1 MKGKPVIDKL
11 NEHLKSRA
19 EALRARGAA
28 PALAI
33 VRVGDNGDDMAY
45 ERNAAKCC
53 EAAGVEVRLMHYGE
67 DVPQAELLDCVR
79 KLNEDSSVHGV
90 LILRPLPPHI
100 DDRAVCRA
108 LAPEKDVDGITEYSM
123 AGLYSCKKVGFAPCT
138 AEACIDMLDHYGVEL
153 AGKRAV
159 VVGRSFVVGKPVAMM
174 LLERDATA
182 VVVGRSFVVGK
193 PVAMMLLERD
203 ATVTVCHTK
212 TKNLAALCREAEILV
227 VAIGHGK
234 MIGREYLSPGQVIVD
249 IGINFDENGKMC
261 GDVDYEAASETALA
275 VTPVPGGIGKVTTAV
290 LAKHVVEA
298 CSRLA
303 ERATKS

>member
-53 EAAGVEVRLMHYGE
+53 EAAGVDVRRIHFAE
-67 DVPQAELLDCVR
+67 NVPQAELIGCVR

-138 AEACIDMLDHYGVEL
+138 AEACVDMLDHYGVEI

-174 LLERDATA
+174 LLERN
-182 VVVGRSFVVGK
+182 
-193 PVAMMLLERD
+193 

-249 IGINFDENGKMC
+249 IGINFDEEGKMC
-261 GDVDYEAASETALA
+261 GDVDYEAAEETALA

-303 ERATKS
+303 EKSTEC

>member
-1 MKGKPVIDKL
+1 M
-11 NEHLKSRA
+11 
-19 EALRARGAA
+19 
-28 PALAI
+28 
-33 VRVGDNGDDMAY
+33 
-45 ERNAAKCC
+45 
-53 EAAGVEVRLMHYGE
+53 
-67 DVPQAELLDCVR
+67 
-79 KLNEDSSVHGV
+79 
-90 LILRPLPPHI
+90 
-100 DDRAVCRA
+100 
-108 LAPEKDVDGITEYSM
+108 
-123 AGLYSCKKVGFAPCT
+123 
-138 AEACIDMLDHYGVEL
+138 EL
-153 AGKRAV
+153 AGKR
-159 VVGRSFVVGKPVAMM
+159 
-174 LLERDATA
+174 A

-261 GDVDYEAASETALA
+261 GDVDYEAASETARA

-298 CSRLA
+298 CSRLSGA
-303 ERATKS
+303 L

>member
-1 MKGKPVIDKL
+1 M
-11 NEHLKSRA
+11 
-19 EALRARGAA
+19 
-28 PALAI
+28 
-33 VRVGDNGDDMAY
+33 RVGDNGDDMAY

-53 EAAGVEVRLMHYGE
+53 EAAGVEVRLIHFAE
-67 DVPQAELLDCVR
+67 DVQQAELLGCVR

-174 LLERDATA
+174 LLERDAT
-182 VVVGRSFVVGK
+182 
-193 PVAMMLLERD
+193 
-203 ATVTVCHTK
+203 VTVCHTK

-261 GDVDYEAASETALA
+261 GDVDYEAASETAQA

-298 CSRLA
+298 CSRLSGA
-303 ERATKS
+303 M